1 MVERPSM
8 IKIYRK
14 RTGITTEI
22 LVNTVWVSTFLA
34 LILTLP
40 ALGVFFGIYFATSN
54 ILAGAVIGFGLHF
67 VTLAFSDRI
76 SKLLTRLLS

>member
-1 MVERPSM
+1 M
-8 IKIYRK
+8 IRLHKK
-14 RTGITTEI
+14 ESTITTEV

-40 ALGVFFGIYFATSN
+40 ALGVFLGVYFTTSN
-54 ILAGAVIGFGLHF
+54 LLAGAIIGFGLHF

-76 SKLLTRLLS
+76 SKFLTRMLS